1 MPFSAAVPAT
11 DTIRILDAD
20 GRFIEDDT
28 NAEFAAVARSIPDDV
43 LLALHRD
50 MVVTRRFD
58 HTAANLQRQGQ
69 LGLWVP
75 SHGQEAAQVGSVHAL
90 RQQDHVFPSYR
101 EHAVVMTRG
110 VDPMEIIRV
119 FRGNAHGGW
128 DPDERGNTHIYT
140 LVIGSQALHATGY
153 AMGQR
158 LDGAVGT
165 GDDTVDACSIV
176 YYGDGATSQG
186 DVSEAYVFA
195 ASTAAP
201 VVFFLQNN
209 HWAISV
215 PVSVQSPTALV
226 DRTRGFG
233 IPSIHIDG
241 NDVLAAYTTTLAATA
256 AARAGDGPR
265 FIEADTYR
273 IGAHTSSDDPSRYRG
288 EDELAS
294 WVARDPIVRSERY
307 LRSRGVDESWL
318 AAIEEEAEDVA
329 ADVRR
334 RTTTLQAPPMSAMFD
349 HVYREPH
356 PLVDEQ
362 REWLRAYEAA
372 NSAPTTEGDA
382 A

>member
-11 DTIRILDAD
+11 DTIRLLDVD
-20 GRFIEDDT
+20 GRFVEDDT
-28 NAEFAAVARSIPDDV
+28 NAEFAAVARALTDDE

-58 HTAANLQRQGQ
+58 HAAANLQRQGQ

-90 RQQDHVFPSYR
+90 REQDHVFPSYR
-101 EHAVVMTRG
+101 EHAVALTRG
-110 VDPMEIIRV
+110 VEPLEIISV
-119 FRGNAHGGW
+119 FRGLRHGGW

-165 GDDTVDACSIV
+165 GDPDVDACSIV

-195 ASTAAP
+195 ASANAP

-215 PVSVQSPTALV
+215 PVSVQSPTPLV
-226 DRTRGFG
+226 DRPRGFG
-233 IPSIHIDG
+233 IPSVHIDG
-241 NDVLAAYTTTLAATA
+241 NDVLAAYTTTKVAADD
-256 AARAGDGPR
+256 ARSGRGPR
-265 FIEADTYR
+265 FIEAETYR
-273 IGAHTSSDDPSRYRG
+273 IGAHTSSDDPSKYRG
-288 EDELAS
+288 EDELAR
-294 WVARDPIVRSERY
+294 WVARDPIARSEKY
-307 LRSRGVDESWL
+307 LRARGVDESWL
-318 AAIEEEAEDVA
+318 TAIDQEADDVA
-329 ADVRR
+329 ADVRNGTPR
-334 RTTTLQAPPMSAMFD
+334 LQEPSIDAMFD
-349 HVYREPH
+349 SVYREPH
-356 PLVDEQ
+356 PLMDEQ
-362 REWLRAYEAA
+362 RAWLHAYEKGY
-372 NSAPTTEGDA
+372 SA
-382 A
+382 